1 MNALAALAAARHAG
15 VPVKAGIAALAEF
28 RNVKRRMEVRGVT
41 RDITVYDDFAHHP
54 TAIRTTIDGLRS
66 RVKGSRII
74 AVLEPRSNT
83 MKMGVWKESLADSLT
98 GADVVF
104 CYAANLGWDLPQ
116 ALLPLGEKAVA
127 FEELDQL
134 IAAITAYAQ
143 PGDHVLI
150 MSNAGFGGIHE
161 KLLKRMAAVAADEVA
176 SG

>member
-1 MNALAALAAARHAG
+1 
-15 VPVKAGIAALAEF
+15 
-28 RNVKRRMEVRGVT
+28 MEVRGVA

-54 TAIRTTIDGLRS
+54 TAIRTTIDGLRN
-66 RVKGSRII
+66 RVKEARII

-83 MKMGVWKESLADSLT
+83 MKMGIWKESLADSLT
-98 GADVVF
+98 RADVVF
-104 CYAANLGWDLPQ
+104 CYAANLGWDLSQ
-116 ALLPLGEKAVA
+116 ELRPLGEKAVA
-127 FEELDQL
+127 FEELDQV

-143 PGDHVLI
+143 PGDHILV